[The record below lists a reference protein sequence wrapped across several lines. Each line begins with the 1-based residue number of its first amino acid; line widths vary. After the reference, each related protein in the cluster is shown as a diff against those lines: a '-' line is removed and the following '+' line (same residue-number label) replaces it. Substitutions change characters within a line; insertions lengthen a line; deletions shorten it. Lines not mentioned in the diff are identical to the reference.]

1 MTQFQVSPAVRIAP
15 SHVVERNSIIV
26 ETEVQQ
32 SILLHRMR
40 AAREEPE
47 YLVVRIADAQNASAV
62 WMIVSF
68 FVAYISL
75 PLIGEA
81 TGLMEGLLSGLWPAI
96 PAFGAMLL
104 ATFVGIG
111 IFKPE
116 IRLPKPGAKIPD
128 AIGPAIIGYFSTWAL
143 LHNTVPGLRSWWDF
157 GGPELL
163 FFVALNAIE
172 AVLFGAMLGSFT
184 RDRVKGL
191 ALGAVFQAAFA
202 YLWCLMAL

>member
-1 MTQFQVSPAVRIAP
+1 MAQLQAPAAQHAP
-15 SHVVERNSIIV
+15 AHVVERNSIVI
-26 ETEVQQ
+26 ETQVQQ

-47 YLVVRIADAQNASAV
+47 YLVVRTADAQNASAV
-62 WMIVSF
+62 WMIVAF

-75 PLIGEA
+75 PLIGQA
-81 TGLMEGLLSGLWPAI
+81 TGLMEGLLSSLWPAI
-96 PAFGAMLL
+96 PAFGVMLL

-116 IRLPKPGAKIPD
+116 IHLPKADAKIPD

-163 FFVALNAIE
+163 FFVALNAVE

-184 RDRVKGL
+184 RNRVKGL
-191 ALGAVFQAAFA
+191 ALGAGFQAAFA
-202 YLWCLMAL
+202 YLWCLIAL